1 MQSFSSSNLRN
12 DYHFLEDV
20 LQTKD
25 SAKRTAIHCGG
36 LNAGDRKRPHG
47 GRGGGKWN
55 GKRARAGD
63 RGGNDEDVH
72 ESVLLPGQRPVQ
84 KLDQHTQGVR
94 NFVNGAAASG
104 RNTHVIVMSP
114 GMTKRKNNT
123 SQYRSKADELLW
135 RVHAVFVVRPTDA
148 RTDTSLSFDPSLL
161 LRPELEPASDAGIS
175 TFSLEGDSSGQS
187 LLVGLALP
195 QVHESVPLHSLLA
208 RFLDPLPGNAIQRHT
223 LRSHRHDQRELI
235 CLMQVLPPPGG
246 RQGPAFLEIAVDCSL
261 TLRDALQNK
270 TVIEYPTFFFAFPE
284 HVSHLRRLVATSGDG
299 EESPSKRRCDEL
311 AFCDTDDKVAGD
323 SEDEE
328 QEQASFF
335 ANLREF
341 QDTDVA
347 ELRRIAADQP

>member
-12 DYHFLEDV
+12 DYHFLEDI

-55 GKRARAGD
+55 GKRARGG
-63 RGGNDEDVH
+63 GGNDEDAR
-72 ESVLLPGQRPVQ
+72 ESVLLPGHRPVQ

-94 NFVNGAAASG
+94 NFVNGASSSG

-123 SQYRSKADELLW
+123 SQYRNKADELLW
-135 RVHAVFVVRPTDA
+135 RVHAVFVVRPTDV
-148 RTDTSLSFDPSLL
+148 RTDTSLCMDPSLL
-161 LRPELEPASDAGIS
+161 LRQELEPASEAGIS
-175 TFSLEGDSSGQS
+175 TFSLEEDSSGQS

-223 LRSHRHDQRELI
+223 LRSLRHDQRELI

-246 RQGPAFLEIAVDCSL
+246 RQGPAFLEIDVECSL
-261 TLRDALQNK
+261 REALQNK

-284 HVSHLRRLVATSGDG
+284 HVSHLRRLVSMSGDG
-299 EESPSKRRCDEL
+299 EESPSKRRCDES
-311 AFCDTDDKVAGD
+311 AFCDTDKDAGD

-328 QEQASFF
+328 QARFF